1 MLQQFTWT
9 DFLLAAMPLLTAWY
23 AWLFLVYGKGRNGS
37 GGISSRQVSFSGLT
51 GGAAASGYPVP
62 GSGVLPG
69 FGDSGYDDLM
79 GKPRM
84 PEGISRVAVSDVVFA
99 GVEVD
104 QCDDGAEAEVGLVMD
119 VLAEM
124 KDLFGILAKE
134 GGTKQDFFKLIEAL
148 KEAYPGIGS
157 HPGIAVINAYVV
169 DHAPFLISVQE
180 LESLWD

>member
-9 DFLLAAMPLLTAWY
+9 DFLLAALPLLTAWY

-37 GGISSRQVSFSGLT
+37 GGLSSRQVSFSGLT
-51 GGAAASGYPVP
+51 GGAAAGGYPVS

-69 FGDSGYDDLM
+69 FGDKGYDDLM

-84 PEGISRVAVSDVVFA
+84 PEGISRVVASDLVFA
-99 GVEVD
+99 DVAADGVVQE
-104 QCDDGAEAEVGLVMD
+104 AEAGLVMD

-134 GGTKQDFFKLIEAL
+134 DGTKQDFFKLIEAL